1 MADRTI
7 KVLTPATSIDL
18 LTLEEAKLLLGI
30 GTGDTSQDDQL
41 ELLITMTSATIAEL
55 CNRIF
60 ARERVEETWREVGN
74 GRLFLSHWPV
84 KTDDIESVMSAGD
97 AWLTN
102 AYELEE
108 ASGKLSNVKVNAAQS
123 SDWPQSVIVTY
134 TGGFNLPDEA
144 PYPLKQACSILI
156 RDQRTEA
163 QSAAVAGIKQIAH
176 KEARIT
182 YFDTSSSSGS
192 SKKSSS
198 SGAATQLE
206 NLLKHYMRFEV

>member
-1 MADRTI
+1 MADRD
-7 KVLTPATSIDL
+7 VLIITPATSIDL
-18 LTLEEAKLLLGI
+18 ISLDEAKLLLGV
-30 GTGDTSQDDQL
+30 GTGDTSQDEQL
-41 ELLITMTSATIAEL
+41 KLLITMTSATIAEL
-55 CNRIF
+55 CNRVF
-60 ARERVEETWREVGN
+60 AEEKVEEHWREVMN

-84 KTDDIESVMSAGD
+84 KKIEDIENVVLD
-97 AWLTN
+97 NVTLTSGQW
-102 AYELEE
+102 ALEPN
-108 ASGKLSNVKVNAAQS
+108 SGKLSNYTAFGWGNHAV
-123 SDWPQSVIVTY
+123 VTY
-134 TGGFNLPDEA
+134 TGGFKLPEEA

-182 YFDTSSSSGS
+182 YFDTSGSSGS

-198 SGAATQLE
+198 SGQATQLE